1 MNQYKLVGKKGEG
14 TFSEVI
20 KSQSF
25 KTGNYVAIKCM
36 KNKFTSIEQVNHLRE
51 IQALRKLSPHE
62 HIIKLIEVLYDE
74 PTGRLA
80 LVFELMEQNLYEHIK
95 GRRQPLN
102 PQKVKSFM
110 YQLLKSIDH
119 MHRNGIF
126 HRDIKPENILLNSDH
141 LKLADFG
148 SCKGIYSKHPYTE
161 YISTRWYRAPECL
174 LTDGYYDQKMDL
186 WGVGCVMF
194 EIIALF
200 PLFPG
205 TNELDQVNKIHN
217 ILGTPNPKVFDRFRK
232 QATHMEIN
240 FPNKHGSG
248 IERLLQGQ
256 TKECIDLIKMLL
268 VYDPE
273 ERITAQTALRHEYF
287 RELYEADATQKSFQ
301 HTLQNIKISNHREQN
316 DNSLEK
322 SQRIDE
328 GKQIHQPNFKKTQN
342 YYAKSQKKSG
352 LPSLQFDLKVESIYK
367 NTQHHDSD
375 DDLDKQSSNKQVLL
389 PEIKKKKKYD
399 PKVIYGKQQYQSS
412 QAYQFNSKAG
422 KKMAHGLQADYIVYG
437 KKAVNQQVLG

>member
-25 KTGNYVAIKCM
+25 KTGDYVAIKCM

-51 IQALRKLSPHE
+51 IQALRKLSPHD

-74 PTGRLA
+74 PSGRLA

-95 GRRQPLN
+95 GRKQPLN

-110 YQLLKSIDH
+110 YQLLKSIGH
-119 MHRNGIF
+119 MHKNGIF
-126 HRDIKPENILLNSDH
+126 HRDIKPENILLNADH
-141 LKLADFG
+141 LKLADLG

-174 LTDGYYDQKMDL
+174 LTDGYYDHKMDL

-205 TNELDQVNKIHN
+205 TNELDQINKIHN
-217 ILGTPNPKVFDRFRK
+217 ILGTPNQKVFDRFRK

-240 FPNKHGSG
+240 FPPKHGSG
-248 IERLLQGQ
+248 IDRLLQGQ
-256 TKECIDLIKMLL
+256 SKECIDLIKLL
-268 VYDPE
+268 LIYDPE
-273 ERITAQTALRHEYF
+273 ERINAQQALKHEYF
-287 RELYEADATQKSFQ
+287 RELFEADPQMCGQ
-301 HTLQNIKISNHREQN
+301 HTIRISNQRELN
-316 DNSLEK
+316 DNSLEG

-328 GKQIHQPNFKKTQN
+328 SKQQPWAQFKKTQN

-375 DDLDKQSSNKQVLL
+375 DDLDKQSSIKQIML
-389 PEIKKKKKYD
+389 PQIPKSKKYD
-399 PKVIYGKQQYQSS
+399 PKKIYGKQQYGSS
-412 QAYQFNSKAG
+412 QNQPYQFNAKG
-422 KKMAHGLQADYIVYG
+422 KKVTHGFQGEYIVFG
-437 KKAVNQQVLG
+437 KKAMNQ

>member
-51 IQALRKLSPHE
+51 IQALRKLSPHD

-102 PQKVKSFM
+102 PQKVKSYM
-110 YQLLKSIDH
+110 YQLLKSIEH

-126 HRDIKPENILLNSDH
+126 HRDIKPENILLNTDH

-174 LTDGYYDQKMDL
+174 LTDGYYDHKMDL

-194 EIIALF
+194 EIVALF

-217 ILGTPNPKVFDRFRK
+217 ILGTPNQKVFDRFRK

-240 FPNKHGSG
+240 FPPKHGSG
-248 IERLLQGQ
+248 IDRLLQGQ
-256 TKECIDLIKMLL
+256 SKECIDLIKLL
-268 VYDPE
+268 LTYDPE
-273 ERITAQTALRHEYF
+273 ERINAQQALKHEYF
-287 RELYEADATQKSFQ
+287 RELYEADTQKSFQ
-301 HTLQNIKISNHREQN
+301 HTLQQIRISNHREQN

-322 SQRIDE
+322 SQRIE
-328 GKQIHQPNFKKTQN
+328 ESKQQHQLNFKKTQN

-352 LPSLQFDLKVESIYK
+352 LPSLQFDLRVESIYK

-375 DDLDKQSSNKQVLL
+375 DDLEKQSSNKQMML
-389 PEIKKKKKYD
+389 PQIPKSKKYD
-399 PKVIYGKQQYQSS
+399 PKKIYGKQQYVSS
-412 QAYQFNSKAG
+412 SNQPYQFNQKG
-422 KKMAHGLQADYIVYG
+422 KKVAHGLQGEYIVFG
-437 KKAVNQQVLG
+437 KKAMNQ